1 MVARV
6 AWRSRSGVARLLRW
20 ASGAGVVAALVVLPA
35 CRRPAGE
42 VRGQAAASRLP
53 RRIVSLAPSVTE
65 TLFALGLGDR
75 VVGVTRF
82 CTSPAEAR
90 SLPKVGGY
98 LDVNYEEILALRPDL
113 VVGIVDNAAACARL
127 ERLGLATLTVDQ
139 TTLARI
145 LRSVV
150 EIASACG
157 VRPRGEALAGTIRT
171 RIAEIRRRTA
181 GLERPRTLVVVDRRV
196 GAGGVTQL
204 WAAGPTT
211 FYEEVLELAGGRNAL
226 PPSAVAYPEL
236 SAEGLVAADPDV
248 ILDLV
253 PDLAARGV
261 GRATALADW
270 RSLDVLRAVRD
281 GRVRLLEQEL
291 VAVPGPRIADMV
303 DLFARALHPG
313 LVGSGH
319 G

>member
-1 MVARV
+1 MAH
-6 AWRSRSGVARLLRW
+6 LLW
-20 ASGAGVVAALVVLPA
+20 WGAAIALATLVVLPA
-35 CRRPAGE
+35 CRRPWGDHPA
-42 VRGQAAASRLP
+42 RASAPAVP
-53 RRIVSLAPSVTE
+53 RRVVSLAPSVTE
-65 TLFALGLGDR
+65 TLFALDLGDR

-82 CTSPAEAR
+82 CTSPPAAR
-90 SLPKVGGY
+90 TLPKVGGY

-113 VVGIVDNAAACARL
+113 VVGIADNAAACARL

-139 TTLARI
+139 TTLDRI
-145 LRSVV
+145 VGSVV
-150 EIASACG
+150 RIASACG
-157 VRPRGEALAGTIRT
+157 VRQRGEALARTIRS
-171 RIAEIRRRTA
+171 RIEEIGRRTA
-181 GLERPRTLVVVDRRV
+181 GLKRPRALVVVDRRV
-196 GAGGVTQL
+196 GEGGITQL

-226 PPSAVAYPEL
+226 DRSAVAYPEL
-236 SAEGLVAADPDV
+236 SAEGLLATDPDV

-261 GRATALADW
+261 DRATALADW
-270 RSLDVLRAVRD
+270 RSLDILRAVRD

-303 DLFARALHPG
+303 GLFARALHPD
-313 LVGSGH
+313 LVGSGD